1 MSGRGPRLPVT
12 SIFISYRRHDCA
24 GHAGRLYDGLVARFG
39 KAGVFMDI
47 DAIEPGVDFGMRIDE
62 AVGACS
68 VLVVLIGDD
77 WLEMRDERGQR
88 RLDDPADLVR
98 LEVATGLRR
107 NGLRVIPV
115 LVERAQMPP
124 FERLPD
130 DLKGLA
136 RRNALELSDAR
147 WHYDV
152 DRLLDVVGS
161 VVTPEPGPGA
171 VAGGRGDDDASEP
184 SPAVPRERAAG
195 LAAKRL
201 WAYAGAAAAVVAVAA
216 VVLLVANGDDDGDSG
231 DGGGGGGAPTQETIA
246 PKPPATATD
255 GPFATVTR
263 PNSLT
268 FSGRNVVVLG
278 PHVGELAFVDAATG
292 TERKPRVAVGTGASA
307 VAYGFGSL
315 WVTKLRTGSLL
326 RINPRTRQRVGAA
339 IRMPPP
345 SRPITVAT
353 DADAVWVAANRPGDT
368 DAVIRVT
375 PRRARPA
382 VRTLPVAG
390 SIQDLAVGAGAVWV
404 STADGHVVRIDAD
417 DASQRSIPVGRRPR
431 GVTVGAGAV
440 WVANAGDNSLTR
452 IGAKT
457 LATRTVPLPYKPER
471 VAVGGGSVWVTAQ
484 EAGRLLRLDLR
495 RLRVRSD
502 PRIGLEPYAL
512 AVHRRRDL
520 WLTLAGDDEIQR
532 VPLTG

>member
-1 MSGRGPRLPVT
+1 VT
-12 SIFISYRRHDCA
+12 SIFISYRRDDCA

-47 DAIEPGVDFGMRIDE
+47 DGIEPGLDFGVRIDD
-62 AVGACS
+62 AIGACS

-77 WLEMRDERGQR
+77 WLEMRDDRGQR

-98 LEVATGLRR
+98 MEVATGLRR
-107 NGLRVIPV
+107 SGLRVIPV
-115 LVERAQMPP
+115 LVEGAEMPP

-130 DLKGLA
+130 DIKRLA

-161 VVTPEPGPGA
+161 VVTPEPEPGA
-171 VAGGRGDDDASEP
+171 VAGGRGGTGGDATKP
-184 SPAVPRERAAG
+184 SPAPPRERAPET
-195 LAAKRL
+195 AAKRR
-201 WAYAGAAAAVVAVAA
+201 WAYAAAAAVAAVAA
-216 VVLLVANGDDDGDSG
+216 VVLVASGGDDGDG
-231 DGGGGGGAPTQETIA
+231 DARTRAAIA
-246 PKPPATATD
+246 PKPRAKAPA
-255 GPFATVTR
+255 GPFSTVTR

-268 FSGRNVVVLG
+268 FSGRDVIVLG
-278 PHVGELAFVDAATG
+278 PHVGELAFVDEATG
-292 TERKPRVAVGTGASA
+292 RERKPRVAVGAGASA

-315 WVTKLRTGSLL
+315 WVTKLSTESLL

-339 IRMPPP
+339 IRMPSS

-353 DADAVWVAANRPGDT
+353 GADAVWVAANRPGET

-375 PRRARPA
+375 PRGARPA
-382 VRTLPVAG
+382 VRTVPVVG

-404 STADGHVVRIDAD
+404 STADGRVVRIDAD
-417 DASQRSIPVGRRPR
+417 DASQRSIPVGLRPR
-431 GVTVGAGAV
+431 GVTVGAAAV

-452 IGAKT
+452 IDAKT
-457 LATRTVPLPYKPER
+457 LARRTVPLPYKPER

-484 EAGRLLRLDLR
+484 QAGRLLRLDQQ

-502 PRIGLEPYAL
+502 PRVGLEPYAV
-512 AVHRRRDL
+512 AVYRRRDL
-520 WLTLAGDDEIQR
+520 WLTLAGDDEIRR
-532 VPLTG
+532 VRLAG